1 VSVNAHFGLW
11 KSCVRIHKRWGRWDW
26 APGYGRAMRRHST
39 TTVVA
44 GVVTVLL
51 VSASALPALAQAPTS
66 QAGDQA
72 RLDAAIDG
80 FEQRLTDAGWVG
92 EPADDDED
100 EDDADAGGDAIG
112 DDEFNECFGELAA
125 VLEDVD
131 GEEFPGQTAMRESL
145 EFTFVP
151 AGAVPETTEEF
162 SFELGDEETVAAFAV
177 SVDDTGTQLLDSL
190 VDTMGAKETGDCVR
204 EAMEAEMAP
213 SSSDEE
219 IPAEFEFAVAN
230 EADLGVGERSARLQL
245 GFDMDFMGMSM
256 VFDFSMYL
264 ARVDRDLV
272 MLMHGTFGTP
282 AKMSGFDPL
291 AELQTLVDAL

>member
-1 VSVNAHFGLW
+1 
-11 KSCVRIHKRWGRWDW
+11 
-26 APGYGRAMRRHST
+26 MRRHT
-39 TTVVA
+39 TTFVA
-44 GVVTVLL
+44 GVATALL
-51 VSASALPALAQAPTS
+51 VIASGSPAVADAPTS

-72 RLDAAIDG
+72 RLDAAIDS

-92 EPADDDED
+92 APAEDDED
-100 EDDADAGGDAIG
+100 DDGADAESDALG

-131 GEEFPGQTAMRESL
+131 GEEF
-145 EFTFVP
+145 
-151 AGAVPETTEEF
+151 
-162 SFELGDEETVAAFAV
+162 
-177 SVDDTGTQLLDSL
+177 TGTELLDAL
-190 VDTMGAKETGDCVR
+190 VETMGAKETGDCMR
-204 EAMEAEMAP
+204 EAMEAQMAP

-230 EADLGVGERSARLQL
+230 EADLGVGERSARVQF

-256 VFDFSMYL
+256 VLDFNMYM

-282 AKMSGFDPL
+282 EAMSGFDPL